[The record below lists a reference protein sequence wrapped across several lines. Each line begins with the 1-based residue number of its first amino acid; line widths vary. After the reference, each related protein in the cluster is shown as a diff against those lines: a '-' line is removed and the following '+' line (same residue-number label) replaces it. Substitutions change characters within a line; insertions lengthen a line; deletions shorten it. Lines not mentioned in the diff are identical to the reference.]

1 MLQRS
6 LVGLLMVLAGLCW
19 QGAAQADDI
28 EPFRVLK
35 GDVYRGDDTFQLKA
49 ISMPDALAHGAEL
62 PAMAPRLARVAEVG
76 GNTLCADLSGF
87 SADARELDPAVAAT
101 VAAYAARAKEQRMG
115 MMVRVLAGITDPA
128 LRARA
133 VKTAAKALRAE
144 VRTVYLIDGPDA
156 AALAA
161 DFKKLAKR
169 CTVAAP
175 EGGDIR
181 LVTSLPE
188 TPEKHVAYLLD
199 GAIPPVLNDDRAHF
213 VLPGSEADYAAVEAA
228 MTTEVEKNYQ
238 PIDAA
243 MLSEAERAEGFVPLF
258 NGKDLSGWWTYGDN
272 PKGFHVSDCG
282 EIEWVEEG
290 ASALISAKRYG
301 DFVLRIEYKL
311 LPGYNSGIYLRAPR
325 AARQSW
331 IGMEFQLHGDAGL
344 KEPNDDCTG
353 ALYKQ
358 LPPLVVASKP
368 GAEWNQLE
376 IRMEGAHI
384 KATLNGQTAQDTNLD
399 DHPELKHR
407 LRKGF
412 IGLQDHQNYVAF
424 RNIRIKELNP

>member
-1 MLQRS
+1 MKQRK
-6 LVGLLMVLAGLCW
+6 LVGTLLLLAGLCW
-19 QGAAQADDI
+19 NVVAFADDI
-28 EPFRVLK
+28 EPFRVSK
-35 GDVYRGDDTFQLKA
+35 GAVYRGDDTFQLRA
-49 ISMPDALAHGAEL
+49 ITLPDVVSHGSLLDE
-62 PAMAPRLARVAEVG
+62 MAPRLARVAEVG
-76 GNTLCADLSGF
+76 GNTLCMDLTGF
-87 SADARELDPAVAAT
+87 SEDGRELAPESAAT

-115 MMVRVLAGITDPA
+115 VMVRVLAGVTDPA
-128 LRARA
+128 ARA
-133 VKTAAKALRAE
+133 KAVKAAAKALRAE
-144 VRTVYLIDGPDA
+144 VRAVYVIDGPDA
-156 AALAA
+156 GVLAQ

-175 EGGDIR
+175 EGGDLR
-181 LVTSLPE
+181 LVTALPE
-188 TPEKHVAYLLD
+188 TPEKNVAYLLD
-199 GAIPPVLNDDRAHF
+199 GALPAEVNNDNAHF
-213 VLPGSEADYAAVEAA
+213 VVPGSDADFAAVEAA
-228 MTTEVEKNYQ
+228 LTTEAEKNYQ
-238 PIDAA
+238 PIDSA
-243 MLSEAERAEGFVPLF
+243 MLPEAERAEGFVPLF

-272 PKGFHVSDCG
+272 PNGFHVSDCG
-282 EIEWVEEG
+282 TIEWVEEG
-290 ASALISAKRYG
+290 ASGLISAKRYG

-358 LPPLVVASKP
+358 LPPLVVASNP
-368 GAEWNQLE
+368 GAQWNQLE
-376 IRMEGAHI
+376 IRMEGSHI
-384 KATLNGQTAQDTNLD
+384 KATLNGQIVQDTNLD
-399 DHPELKHR
+399 EHPELKHR